1 MNKNDLYILVQAA
14 ETGLIHIAD
23 EHARES
29 AQLAIDAA
37 YLKLGKRKKPYV
49 RLSRTATRAHIRRD
63 LRAWFHKVR
72 LNQLGEW
79 HVQALP
85 GACWLIFALND
96 IDAQEQLIDAK
107 AKRDA
112 ALAVP
117 AQG

>member
-14 ETGLIHIAD
+14 ETGLPYIAD
-23 EHARES
+23 DQARES

-49 RLSRTATRAHIRRD
+49 RLSRTATRDQIRRD
-63 LRAWFHKVR
+63 LLAWFHKVR

-85 GACWLIFALND
+85 GSCWLIFALND

-112 ALAVP
+112 AIAVP